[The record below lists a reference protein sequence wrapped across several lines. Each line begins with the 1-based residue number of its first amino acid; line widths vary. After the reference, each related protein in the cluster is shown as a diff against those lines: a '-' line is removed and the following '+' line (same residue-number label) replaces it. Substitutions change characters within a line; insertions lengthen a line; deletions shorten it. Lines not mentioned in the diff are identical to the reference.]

1 MSGTVVHSAILTPQ
15 TEPSKHNPPWLFGIL
30 VLPYGF
36 TTSVTALLMPYLL
49 RKVGMPVD
57 QIAKISAVAILP
69 AIWAFLWS
77 PLADTGLRRRSWII
91 VSSVAS
97 GATAAAA
104 IFGIHGSVGLLTVL
118 LFLSNAFSG
127 LLSSACGAL
136 LTAMPESMRGR
147 ASGWYQ
153 AGNVS
158 GGAIAGGLVIWLAD
172 HAAVPTVAFA
182 ILAAMVLPSLAAFA
196 IDEARPVIRAI
207 GPQLAG
213 MFHDLRDLLRSR
225 RTWLGLL
232 FFLSPVGTAA
242 VTNLISGVA
251 RDYHASGNEVAL
263 VTGVAG
269 GLLSALGCYIGGVV
283 ADKMSRMVA
292 YALAGGLTA
301 VFALWLALGPATP
314 LTYGA
319 GYAGYSL
326 AAGFAYAVYT
336 AFLLD
341 VVGKRQHAAAFAYS
355 ALNASGNA
363 SIAYMTWLDGVGY
376 KHWGA
381 RGLMG
386 TDALANGAFGIILLL
401 VATFAGHHWHHQRN
415 EAALPAD
422 S

>member
-1 MSGTVVHSAILTPQ
+1 M
-15 TEPSKHNPPWLFGIL
+15 KHNAPWLFGIL

-36 TTSVTALLMPYLL
+36 TTAITVLLMPYLL
-49 RKVGMPVD
+49 RKAGMPVD
-57 QIAKISAVAILP
+57 RIAEISAVAILP

-77 PLADTGLRRRSWII
+77 PLADTGLRRRSWVV
-91 VSSVAS
+91 VSSVTS
-97 GATAAAA
+97 GVTAAAA
-104 IFGIHGSVGLLTVL
+104 ILGIHGSVGLLTAL

-172 HAAVPTVAFA
+172 HASLPVVALA
-182 ILAAMVLPSLAAFA
+182 ILAALILPSLAAFA
-196 IDEARPVIRAI
+196 IDEAKPVVRAI
-207 GPQLAG
+207 GPQIAG
-213 MFHDLRDLLRSR
+213 MFHDLRDLLKSP

-242 VTNLISGVA
+242 VQNLISSVGQ
-251 RDYHASGNEVAL
+251 DYHASGNEVAL

-269 GLLSALGCYIGGVV
+269 GLLSALGCFIGGIV
-283 ADKMSRMVA
+283 ADRMSRMVA
-292 YALAGGLTA
+292 YALAGGLAA
-301 VFALWLALGPATP
+301 VFGLWLALGPATP
-314 LTYGA
+314 FTYGA

-341 VVGKRQHAAAFAYS
+341 VVGKREHAAAFAYS

-363 SIAYMTWLDGVGY
+363 SISYMTWMDGVGY

-386 TDALANGAFGIILLL
+386 TDALANGAFAVILLL
-401 VATFAGHHWHHQRN
+401 VATFAGHHWHHREH
-415 EAALPAD
+415 EAALPAEV
-422 S
+422 